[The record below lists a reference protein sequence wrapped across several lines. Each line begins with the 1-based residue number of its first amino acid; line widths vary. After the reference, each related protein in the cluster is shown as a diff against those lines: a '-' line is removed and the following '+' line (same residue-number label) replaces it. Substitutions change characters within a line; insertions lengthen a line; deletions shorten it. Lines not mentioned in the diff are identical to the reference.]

1 MGLLLRII
9 YYAFE
14 FYSMALV
21 IFILMSWFPRA
32 YETWVGRFLSKICEP
47 YLEPFKR
54 FIPPIGMIDI
64 SPIVALLVLQFARG
78 GLLQLFNWVL

>member
-1 MGLLLRII
+1 MGLLLKII

-21 IFILMSWFPRA
+21 IFILMSWFPKA
-32 YETWVGRFLSKICEP
+32 YETGVGRLLSKICQP
-47 YLEPFKR
+47 YLEPFRR